1 MNRAEKYKHA
11 LDAIEILSHI
21 NMGDVT
27 DEDGIEVLL
36 GWQKAMYFYEELLNA
51 NAPADV
57 NAWRGSL

>member
-1 MNRAEKYKHA
+1 MNRAEKYNWA
-11 LDAIEILSHI
+11 LQAIEILSCI
-21 NMGDVT
+21 DVDVT
-27 DEDGIEVLL
+27 VESDLKVLL

>member
-11 LDAIEILSHI
+11 LDAIEILSVI
-21 NMGDVT
+21 DMDDVLG
-27 DEDGIEVLL
+27 EDGYKVLL
-36 GWQKAMYFYEELLNA
+36 GWQKAMYYYEELLNA